1 MFNFTYVRCWICKWY
16 RSVCMCISMTDSGKH
31 LRYVS
36 ALFLISVSLSS
47 MEVAQGAAPVSCMWL
62 CHSKLH
68 RPRARC
74 PAVDLVHVRLTP
86 RGACSHHTPAPLPLS
101 SLPPAPSLPSRR
113 SFAPAWLQ
121 EQWTQMQN
129 STYFVRSFLL
139 ILVFNTLVSVKFN
152 IIVSLGEVLPGG
164 NTVLQS
170 EYFLLNLGKFYRSS
184 FVSSLPLPEPA
195 PRMYCA
201 AALQV
206 FIILS
211 IFLWVLLDIA
221 KY

>member
-1 MFNFTYVRCWICKWY
+1 
-16 RSVCMCISMTDSGKH
+16 
-31 LRYVS
+31 
-36 ALFLISVSLSS
+36 
-47 MEVAQGAAPVSCMWL
+47 
-62 CHSKLH
+62 
-68 RPRARC
+68 
-74 PAVDLVHVRLTP
+74 
-86 RGACSHHTPAPLPLS
+86 
-101 SLPPAPSLPSRR
+101 
-113 SFAPAWLQ
+113 
-121 EQWTQMQN
+121 MQN
-129 STYFVRSFLL
+129 STYFVRSFLH

-195 PRMYCA
+195 PRMYRA